1 MSYEIARS
9 GMIRADAL
17 NAFGTLRSHWPE
29 YLMEA
34 GELALYMFFTCA
46 FATLLQHP
54 ASPVRHLI
62 ANDFFRRAL
71 MGLGMGA
78 TVVAIITS
86 PWGKQ
91 SGAHFNP
98 SVTLTFYRLG
108 KMDSSDAAFYVTA
121 QFLGA
126 VSGVAIVTLVLRG
139 APGQAAVHYGV
150 TMPGAY
156 GSAIAFVAEMTI
168 SFILMSTVLF
178 VSNREN
184 IARYTPYFAG
194 ALIATYWT
202 LESPLSGMSTN
213 PARTFGSAFYAS
225 YWHSLW
231 IYFTAPPL
239 GMLAAAET
247 FLRIRGGVGPR
258 CAKLHHT
265 NNKRCIFHCGYRT
278 ARARNSQIG
287 AVQQGERN

>member
-1 MSYEIARS
+1 MNEIARS
-9 GMIRADAL
+9 GTIRANAV
-17 NAFGTLRSHWPE
+17 NAFGSLRFHWPE

-46 FATLLQHP
+46 LATLLQHP
-54 ASPVRHLI
+54 ASPVGHLI
-62 ANDFFRRAL
+62 ANGFFRRAL

-98 SVTLTFYRLG
+98 GVTLTFYRLG
-108 KMDSSDAAFYVTA
+108 KMDFSDAAFYVTA

-139 APGQAAVHYGV
+139 APGHAAVHYGV

-194 ALIATYWT
+194 ALVATYWT

-213 PARTFGSAFYAS
+213 PARTFGSAFYAG
-225 YWHSLW
+225 YWHALW

-239 GMLAAAET
+239 GMLAAAEI
-247 FLRIRGGVGPR
+247 FLQVRGGVGPL
-258 CAKLHHT
+258 CAKLHHS
-265 NNKRCIFHCGYRT
+265 NNKRCIFYCGYRGV
-278 ARARNSQIG
+278 RVCNS
-287 AVQQGERN
+287 

>member
-1 MSYEIARS
+1 M
-9 GMIRADAL
+9 
-17 NAFGTLRSHWPE
+17 NAFGSLRFHWPE

-34 GELALYMFFTCA
+34 GELALYMFVTCA
-46 FATLLQHP
+46 LATLLQHP
-54 ASPVRHLI
+54 ASPVGHLI
-62 ANDFFRRAL
+62 ENGFFRRAL

-98 SVTLTFYRLG
+98 GVTLTFYRLG
-108 KMDSSDAAFYVTA
+108 KMNLSDAAFYVTA

-156 GSAIAFVAEMTI
+156 GSTIAFVAEMTI
-168 SFILMSTVLF
+168 SFILMSTILF

-194 ALIATYWT
+194 GLVAIYMTFEW
-202 LESPLSGMSTN
+202 PLSGMSAN
-213 PARTFGSAFYAS
+213 PARTCGSAFSAG
-225 YWHSLW
+225 YWHALW

-239 GMLAAAET
+239 GMLAAAEI
-247 FLRIRGGVGPR
+247 FLRVRGGVGPI
-258 CAKLHHT
+258 CAKLHHA

-278 ARARNSQIG
+278 PPSQFLG
-287 AVQQGERN
+287 SSTKTTLAK